1 MLPDKMQ
8 HHLVSVFLLTV
19 ISWRDAAKSS
29 FSDKG
34 IIADVGGTGIIEYER
49 CGGVG
54 TPVQLRVSD
63 CNVRCSFTPG
73 QVYNFEEDFYPSS
86 AISSLNLWVDM
97 CLRGFCTTLFEAE
110 IPNSSVQPGFLY
122 TAKISVVPNDM
133 MSGNTVEIRANL
145 VHTNSYLVETCL
157 YFQADVV

>member
-1 MLPDKMQ
+1 MQ
-8 HHLVSVFLLTV
+8 QRLVSLFLLVTV
-19 ISWRDAAKSS
+19 ISWDTAKSS
-29 FSDKG
+29 FSDENSVSHLG
-34 IIADVGGTGIIEYER
+34 ARGIIEYER

-63 CNVRCSFTPG
+63 CDVRCSFTPG

-86 AISSLNLWVDM
+86 AISSLSLWVDM

-133 MSGNTVEIRANL
+133 MSGSTVEIRANL
-145 VHTNSYLVETCL
+145 VHTHSFLVETCL
-157 YFQADVV
+157 YFQADVE